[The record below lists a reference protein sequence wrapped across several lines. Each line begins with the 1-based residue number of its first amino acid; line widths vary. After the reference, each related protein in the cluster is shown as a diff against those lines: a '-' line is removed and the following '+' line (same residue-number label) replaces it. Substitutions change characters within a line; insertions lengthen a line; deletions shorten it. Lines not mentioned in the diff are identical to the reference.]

1 MAEPNQKPD
10 DVDPP
15 VPSPGTDRPAGYRG
29 IRSRSGK
36 WVSEIREPRKANRIW
51 LGTYPTPEMAAVA
64 YDVAA
69 LALRGA
75 DAVLNFPEAAK
86 SRPPPASSSA
96 ADIRVAA
103 AAAAAELKARLDAG
117 GAGGSGA
124 GGSEPLLEMNREAEG
139 GEFVDEEELFEMP
152 LLLANMAEGMLVSP
166 PRMSSPETEESVL
179 EVSEGEK
186 LWKFDDDE

>member
-1 MAEPNQKPD
+1 MA
-10 DVDPP
+10 DPQSP
-15 VPSPGTDRPAGYRG
+15 PQRPEDTDLPSPSRGYRG
-29 IRSRSGK
+29 IRPRSGK

-86 SRPPPASSSA
+86 SRRPPASSSA
-96 ADIRVAA
+96 ADIRIAA
-103 AAAAAELKARLDAG
+103 AAAAAEWKLRLEG
-117 GAGGSGA
+117 GGEGGSSSA
-124 GGSEPLLEMNREAEG
+124 ASEAQPVVKMEGEG

-152 LLLANMAEGMLVSP
+152 SLLMSMAEGMLVSP
-166 PRMSSPETEESVL
+166 PRMSTGEAEEEEL
-179 EVSEGEK
+179 EGSEEEK
-186 LWKFDDDE
+186 LWKFDDE